1 MQSRTVAERTY
12 EKRSCLFLWKT
23 IAVGGLGGGSARREQ
38 LLSNCRKRVRAESN
52 CRRWLVEE
60 ESERRELAIVV
71 VVVRESVTREAFCEC
86 QLLRK
91 KNATRKRD
99 CCRYKFCD
107 ERALDESVCG
117 CQVTQQKRARRERLR
132 SLLLHKREVAVVIA
146 TRAVRRKQL
155 AIVGSCG
162 K

>member
-1 MQSRTVAERTY
+1 
-12 EKRSCLFLWKT
+12 
-23 IAVGGLGGGSARREQ
+23 
-38 LLSNCRKRVRAESN
+38 
-52 CRRWLVEE
+52 VEE

-107 ERALDESVCG
+107 ERALEESV
-117 CQVTQQKRARRERLR
+117 T
-132 SLLLHKREVAVVIA
+132 VV
-146 TRAVRRKQL
+146 VK
-155 AIVGSCG
+155 
-162 K
+162 